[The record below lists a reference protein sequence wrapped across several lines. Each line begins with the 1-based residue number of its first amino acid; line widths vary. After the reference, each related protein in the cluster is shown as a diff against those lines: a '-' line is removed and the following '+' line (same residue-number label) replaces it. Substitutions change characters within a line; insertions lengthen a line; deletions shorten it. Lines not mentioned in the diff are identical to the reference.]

1 MGEAQLPLTISNMHM
16 CSSMPCNVVRKA
28 PERRLEE
35 QAIKLLTNLN
45 DNFSVVR
52 TQIFLMDP
60 LHPLIVYTLLWFK
73 KRVTKEPH
81 TS

>member
-1 MGEAQLPLTISNMHM
+1 M
-16 CSSMPCNVVRKA
+16 
-28 PERRLEE
+28 LEE
-35 QAIKLLTNLN
+35 QAIQFLTNLN
-45 DNFSVVR
+45 DNLSIVR

-73 KRVTKEPH
+73 KRVAKEPH

>member
-1 MGEAQLPLTISNMHM
+1 MGEAQLPLTIYNMHM

-28 PERRLEE
+28 LEHMLEE
-35 QAIKLLTNLN
+35 QPIQFLTNLN
-45 DNFSVVR
+45 DNLSVVK

-73 KRVTKEPH
+73 KRVAKEPH